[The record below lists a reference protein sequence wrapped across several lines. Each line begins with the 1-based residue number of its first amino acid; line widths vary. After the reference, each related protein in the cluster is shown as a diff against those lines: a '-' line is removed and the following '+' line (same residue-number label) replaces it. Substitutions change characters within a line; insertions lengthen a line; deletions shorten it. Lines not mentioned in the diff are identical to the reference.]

1 MLDFGAAQSF
11 LKEDNCGK
19 IFSFNIVNS
28 GSSAIKVA
36 LAPGNFAT
44 GSSYLDSSNII
55 AEGTVATDLTC
66 SGTPEKID
74 ALLAYVK
81 ANPSRLRAIKIKAD
95 NESQLDLPII
105 YRNVNPFKGYADEKR
120 IPAQYQRSGD
130 NNTKVIELT
139 DIDWILGAD
148 NILMTTI
155 GAGRSVVISLIFGAS
170 LDTEKQDLAILRKAS
185 HEKFLEAYAM
195 LYPETKATASPIY
208 YFQNGFES
216 TQEKIDRLG
225 IDPDFNS
232 KYTADPDNFE
242 KVTSE
247 TVTLSYK
254 HILKWVGYIAII
266 IATLVALW
274 YFYKKMK

>member
-1 MLDFGAAQSF
+1 MGQNILGGGVNRNNVQRIVKAKSEGSNYIGVGDNLLDFGSANSF

-19 IFSFNIVNS
+19 IFSFNITS
-28 GSSAIKVA
+28 TSQSAIKVA
-36 LAPGNFAT
+36 LSAGGFAA

-95 NESQLDLPII
+95 NESQLDYPII
-105 YRNVNPFKGYADEKR
+105 YRNVNPFKGYVDEKR

-139 DIDWILGAD
+139 DINWILGAD

-170 LDTEKQDLAILRKAS
+170 LDTEKGLQKKAD
-185 HEKFLEAYAM
+185 EAMANAAA
-195 LYPETKATASPIY
+195 L
-208 YFQNGFES
+208 GFS
-216 TQEKIDRLG
+216 VD
-225 IDPDFNS
+225 
-232 KYTADPDNFE
+232 
-242 KVTSE
+242 
-247 TVTLSYK
+247 
-254 HILKWVGYIAII
+254 
-266 IATLVALW
+266 
-274 YFYKKMK
+274 